1 MLKKFLEVVN
11 INNFHTVK
19 GYEMI
24 KSTSTSLT
32 SSMEDY
38 LEMIYRCY
46 LKDKYVRVNK
56 VAQMLNVRD
65 SSVSK
70 MMKKLGAMSLIK
82 YEKYE
87 LITLTEKGKVLGEY
101 LLERHNIIEE
111 FLNNLGGSKEILK
124 ETELIEHVISRNTV
138 GCLKS
143 LNEFLKCNPEVLK
156 KYNMYKNMK

>member
-1 MLKKFLEVVN
+1 
-11 INNFHTVK
+11 
-19 GYEMI
+19 MI
-24 KSTSTSLT
+24 KSMSTSLT

-38 LEMIYRCY
+38 LEMVYRCY
-46 LKDKYVRVNK
+46 LNEKYVRVTK

-70 MMKKLGAMSLIK
+70 MMKKLGDMSLIK

-87 LITLTEKGKVLGEY
+87 LITLTDKGLILGKY

-111 FLNNLGGSKEILK
+111 FLKNLGGSEETLK
-124 ETELIEHVISRNTV
+124 ETELIEHVVSKDTV
-138 GCLKS
+138 QCLKS

-156 KYNMYKNMK
+156 KYNIYKKIK